1 MKFVERQARLEKK
14 TCEAIDELE
23 DVFNVEIPTYP
34 EVRWLGRLGH
44 FEDLGLPEYYR
55 DEVECLQAQRCS
67 VLMSKSKV
75 IILNRDCPEHINEET
90 SHFVHT
96 EASGI
101 HYKNKDPEDLIHLH
115 ALVEMFG
122 YLGSKL
128 LDPSRKN
135 SFKDFP
141 DYFSIACRHRLGFNK
156 FAGILNDI
164 TGGDVSERLI
174 HSQGYGLAERVFC
187 ALETGQTNI
196 RYFQK
201 LIRQNFNGSGEA
213 TKTFKD
219 LRHEFW
225 PY

>member
-1 MKFVERQARLEKK
+1 MRFVERQARLEKR
-14 TCEAIDELE
+14 TYEAIDELE
-23 DVFNVEIPTYP
+23 DIFNVEIPAYP

-55 DEVECLQAQRCS
+55 DEVESFQVQRCS
-67 VLMSKSKV
+67 TLMSKSKV

-90 SHFVHT
+90 SHFVHI

-101 HYKNKDPEDLIHLH
+101 HYENRDPEDLIHLH

-128 LDPSRKN
+128 LDSSRKN

-141 DYFSIACRHRLGFNK
+141 DYFAIACRQGVGFNK
-156 FAGILNDI
+156 FAEILSDI
-164 TGGDVSERLI
+164 MKGDASERLI
-174 HSQGYGLAERVFC
+174 HSQGYGLAERIFC
-187 ALETGQTNI
+187 ALQT
-196 RYFQK
+196 RQAKMGYFQK
-201 LIRQNFNGSGEA
+201 LIRQNLNGAGEA

-219 LRHEFW
+219 LRKEFW

>member
-1 MKFVERQARLEKK
+1 MRFVERQARLEKR
-14 TCEAIDELE
+14 TFEAIDELE
-23 DVFNVEIPTYP
+23 DIFNVEIPDYP

-55 DEVECLQAQRCS
+55 EEVECLKAQRCS

-96 EASGI
+96 EVSGI
-101 HYKNKDPEDLIHLH
+101 YYEDKDPEDMIHLR

-141 DYFSIACRHRLGFNK
+141 DYFAIACRQEVGFHK
-156 FAGILNDI
+156 FAEIVGDI
-164 TGGDVSERLI
+164 MNGDASERLI
-174 HSQGYGLAERVFC
+174 HSQGYGLAERIFC
-187 ALETGQTNI
+187 ALQT
-196 RYFQK
+196 RQAKMGYFQK
-201 LIRQNFNGSGEA
+201 LIRQNLNGAGEA

-219 LRHEFW
+219 LRKEFW